1 MTEEENETVV
11 VKIGGTEGVEREA
24 VLDDIAKRAASG
36 DDIVVVHGG
45 SGAVDDLHERL
56 GVEPTYV
63 ESPSGMK
70 GRFTDEETM
79 EIFKM
84 AMSGKVNTSIVEEL
98 QKRDTDAVGLSGVDG
113 RLLEGEHKDKVI
125 AVEDGRKKVMR
136 GDHSGKIE
144 NVNDELLS
152 LLLDEGYTPVV
163 GVPMVSHEGVAVNTD
178 ADRSAAAVAGALGAR
193 LVILSD
199 VPGLLRDPDDP
210 ETLVETVAYDEIDE
224 AIDGYAEGK
233 MKKKVYAAREALDAG
248 ARSVVVASANV
259 NSPVESALGGEGT
272 LFEPAES
279 KEEEAEG

>member
-1 MTEEENETVV
+1 MTEEENDVIV
-11 VKIGGTEGVEREA
+11 VKIGGTEGVEREK
-24 VLDDIAKRAASG
+24 VLDDIAERA
-36 DDIVVVHGG
+36 DNQRIVVVHGG

-84 AMSGKVNTSIVEEL
+84 AMAGKVNTTLVEEL

-113 RLLEGEHKDKVI
+113 RLLEGDHKDKVI

-144 NVNDELLS
+144 DVNDDLLG
-152 LLLDEGYTPVV
+152 LLLGEGYTPVV
-163 GVPMVSHEGVAVNTD
+163 GVPMISHDGLAVNTD

-199 VPGLLRDPDDP
+199 VPGLLRDPEDA
-210 ETLVETVAYDEIDE
+210 ETLVEMVGYDEIDE
-224 AIDGYAEGK
+224 AIEEYAEGK

-248 ARSVVVASANV
+248 ARDVTVASANV
-259 NSPVESALGGEGT
+259 DEPVERALGGKGT
-272 LFEPAES
+272 TFEA
-279 KEEEAEG
+279 KDD

>member
-1 MTEEENETVV
+1 MTEKENDIIV
-11 VKIGGTEGVEREA
+11 VKIGGTEGVEREK
-24 VLDDIAKRAASG
+24 VLDGVSNRNG
-36 DDIVVVHGG
+36 DTVVVHGG

-84 AMSGKVNTSIVEEL
+84 AMAGKVNTGIVEEL
-98 QKRDTDAVGLSGVDG
+98 QKRGADGVGLSGVDG
-113 RLLEGEHKDKVI
+113 RLLEGKHKDKVI

-144 NVNDELLS
+144 SVNDGLLS
-152 LLLDEGYTPVV
+152 LLLAEGYTPVV

-193 LVILSD
+193 LVVLSD
-199 VPGLLRDPDDP
+199 VPGLLRDPEDADS
-210 ETLVETVAYDEIDE
+210 LVETVPYDEIDD
-224 AIDGYAEGK
+224 AIEEYAEGK

-248 ARSVVVASANV
+248 AREVVVASANV
-259 NSPVESALGGEGT
+259 EEPVTQALEGEGT
-272 LFEPAES
+272 VFE
-279 KEEEAEG
+279 KEEKG

>member
-1 MTEEENETVV
+1 MTEEETDETLV

-24 VLDDIAKRAASG
+24 VLDNITERAE
-36 DDIVVVHGG
+36 DQRIVVVHGG
-45 SGAVDDLHERL
+45 SGAVDHLHERL
-56 GVEPTYV
+56 DVEPTYV

-84 AMSGKVNTSIVEEL
+84 AMAGKVNTEIVEEL
-98 QKRDTDAVGLSGVDG
+98 QKRDADAVGLSGVDG

-144 NVNDELLS
+144 NVNDELLH
-152 LLLDEGYTPVV
+152 LLLGEGYTPVV

-199 VPGLLRDPDDP
+199 VPGLLRNPDD
-210 ETLVETVAYDEIDE
+210 ENTLIETVAYDDIDE
-224 AIDGYAEGK
+224 AIDEYAEGK

-248 ARSVVVASANV
+248 AHDVTVASANV
-259 NSPVESALGGEGT
+259 DKPVDSALNGKGT
-272 LFEPAES
+272 SF
-279 KEEEAEG
+279 EAEK

>member
-1 MTEEENETVV
+1 MTAEKETDETLV

-24 VLDDIAKRAASG
+24 VLNDIAERAE
-36 DDIVVVHGG
+36 DQRVVVVHGG
-45 SGAVDDLHERL
+45 SGAVDNLHERL

-84 AMSGKVNTSIVEEL
+84 AMTGKVNTEIVEEL
-98 QKRDTDAVGLSGVDG
+98 QKRDSDAVGLSGVDG

-144 NVNDELLS
+144 SVNDDLLR
-152 LLLDEGYTPVV
+152 LLLGEGYMPVV

-199 VPGLLRDPDDP
+199 VPGLLRNPDEADS
-210 ETLVETVAYDEIDE
+210 LVETVEYDEIDE
-224 AIDGYAEGK
+224 AIDEYAEGK

-248 ARSVVVASANV
+248 ARDVTVASANV
-259 NSPVESALGGEGT
+259 DKPVGSAINGKGT
-272 LFEPAES
+272 SF
-279 KEEEAEG
+279 EAEK

>member
-1 MTEEENETVV
+1 MTAKEETDETLV

-24 VLDDIAKRAASG
+24 VLDDIAERAKSG
-36 DDIVVVHGG
+36 EKVVVVHGG

-56 GVEPTYV
+56 GIEPTYV

-84 AMSGKVNTSIVEEL
+84 AMAGKVNTELVEEL
-98 QKRDTDAVGLSGVDG
+98 QKRDADAVGLSGVDG

-136 GDHSGKIE
+136 GDHSGKIDS
-144 NVNDELLS
+144 VNDELLN
-152 LLLDEGYTPVV
+152 LLLDAGYTPVV

-178 ADRSAAAVAGALGAR
+178 ADRSAAAVAGALCAR

-199 VPGLLRDPDDP
+199 VPGLLRNPDD
-210 ETLVETVAYDEIDE
+210 TDSLVETVEYDEIDE
-224 AIDGYAEGK
+224 AIDEYAEGK

-248 ARSVVVASANV
+248 ASDVTVASANV
-259 NSPVESALGGEGT
+259 DKPVENALDGKGT
-272 LFEPAES
+272 SF
-279 KEEEAEG
+279 EAEK

>member
-1 MTEEENETVV
+1 MTEEENDVIV
-11 VKIGGTEGVEREA
+11 VKIGGTEGIERKK
-24 VLDDIAKRAASG
+24 VLDDIAERA
-36 DDIVVVHGG
+36 DNQRIVVVHGG

-84 AMSGKVNTSIVEEL
+84 AMAGKVNTTLVEEL

-113 RLLEGEHKDKVI
+113 RLLEGDHKDKVI

-144 NVNDELLS
+144 KVNDDLLG
-152 LLLDEGYTPVV
+152 LLLGEGYTPVV
-163 GVPMVSHEGVAVNTD
+163 GVPMVSYEGVAVNTD

-199 VPGLLRDPDDP
+199 VPGLLRDPEDA
-210 ETLVETVAYDEIDE
+210 ETLVEMVGYDEIDE
-224 AIDGYAEGK
+224 AIEEYAEGK

-248 ARSVVVASANV
+248 ARDVTVASANV
-259 NSPVESALGGEGT
+259 DEPVERALGGKGT
-272 LFEPAES
+272 TFEA
-279 KEEEAEG
+279 KDD

>member
-1 MTEEENETVV
+1 MTEEENDVIV
-11 VKIGGTEGVEREA
+11 VKIGGTEGVERDA
-24 VLDDIAKRAASG
+24 ALDGIAERVSSG
-36 DDIVVVHGG
+36 ERVVVVHGG

-84 AMSGKVNTSIVEEL
+84 AMAGKVNTTLVEEL
-98 QKRDTDAVGLSGVDG
+98 QKRDADAVGLSGVDG

-144 NVNDELLS
+144 SVNDGLLR

-163 GVPMVSHEGVAVNTD
+163 GVPMVSYEGVAVNTD

-199 VPGLLRDPDDP
+199 VPGLLRDPEDED
-210 ETLVETVAYDEIDE
+210 TLVETVRYDDIDDAIDE
-224 AIDGYAEGK
+224 YAEGK

-259 NSPVESALGGEGT
+259 EKPVENALEGEGT
-272 LFEPAES
+272 VFESES
-279 KEEEAEG
+279 KGEEKHD

>member
-1 MTEEENETVV
+1 MTEEENDVIV
-11 VKIGGTEGVEREA
+11 VKIGGTEGVEREKI
-24 VLDDIAKRAASG
+24 LDDIAERA
-36 DDIVVVHGG
+36 DNQRIVVVHGG

-84 AMSGKVNTSIVEEL
+84 AMAGKVNTTLVEEL

-113 RLLEGEHKDKVI
+113 RLLEGDHKDKVI

-144 NVNDELLS
+144 KVNDDLLG
-152 LLLDEGYTPVV
+152 LLLGEGYTPVV
-163 GVPMVSHEGVAVNTD
+163 GVPMVSYEGVAVNTD

-199 VPGLLRDPDDP
+199 VPGLLRDPEDA
-210 ETLVETVAYDEIDE
+210 ETLVEMVGYDEIDE
-224 AIDGYAEGK
+224 AIEEYAEGK

-248 ARSVVVASANV
+248 ARDVTVASANV
-259 NSPVESALGGEGT
+259 DEPVERALGGKGT
-272 LFEPAES
+272 TFEA
-279 KEEEAEG
+279 KDD

>member
-1 MTEEENETVV
+1 MTAKKETDETLV

-24 VLDDIAKRAASG
+24 VLDDIAERAESG
-36 DDIVVVHGG
+36 GKVVVVHGG

-84 AMSGKVNTSIVEEL
+84 AMAGKVNTEIVEEF
-98 QKRDTDAVGLSGVDG
+98 QKRDSDAVGLSGVDG

-125 AVEDGRKKVMR
+125 AVEDGRKKVLR

-144 NVNDELLS
+144 RVNDELLR
-152 LLLDEGYTPVV
+152 LLLDAGYTPVV
-163 GVPMVSHEGVAVNTD
+163 GVPMVSYDGVAVNTD

-199 VPGLLRDPDDP
+199 VPGLLRNP
-210 ETLVETVAYDEIDE
+210 EDENTLVETVAYDEIEE
-224 AIDGYAEGK
+224 AIDEYAEGK

-248 ARSVVVASANV
+248 ARDVTVASANV
-259 NSPVESALGGEGT
+259 EKPVESALEGEGT
-272 LFEPAES
+272 VFENEVNV
-279 KEEEAEG
+279 

>member
-1 MTEEENETVV
+1 MTEKESDTVV
-11 VKIGGTEGVEREA
+11 VKIGGTEGVERDE
-24 VLDDIAKRAASG
+24 VLDDVAERAASG
-36 DDIVVVHGG
+36 EDVVVVHGG

-79 EIFKM
+79 GIFKM
-84 AMSGKVNTSIVEEL
+84 AMAGKVNTTIVEEL

-144 NVNDELLS
+144 SVNDDLLR

-163 GVPMVSHEGVAVNTD
+163 GVPMVSYDGVAVNTD
-178 ADRSAAAVAGALGAR
+178 ADRSAASVAGTLGAR

-199 VPGLLRDPDDP
+199 VPGLLRDPEDA
-210 ETLVETVAYDEIDE
+210 ETLVETVAYSEIDD
-224 AIDGYAEGK
+224 AIEEYAEGK

-248 ARSVVVASANV
+248 AEDVTVASANV
-259 NSPVESALGGEGT
+259 DEPIGRALAGEGT
-272 LFEPAES
+272 TFEA
-279 KEEEAEG
+279 KK

>member
-1 MTEEENETVV
+1 MTAEEETDETLV

-24 VLDDIAKRAASG
+24 VLDDIAGRSKSG
-36 DDIVVVHGG
+36 EKVVVVHGG

-70 GRFTDEETM
+70 GRFTDEGTM

-84 AMSGKVNTSIVEEL
+84 AMAGKVNTEIVEEL
-98 QKRDTDAVGLSGVDG
+98 QKRDADAVGLSGVDG

-125 AVEDGRKKVMR
+125 AVENGRKKVMR

-144 NVNDELLS
+144 NVNDELLN
-152 LLLDEGYTPVV
+152 LLLDAGYTPVV
-163 GVPMVSHEGVAVNTD
+163 GVPMISHEGVAVNTD

-199 VPGLLRDPDDP
+199 VPGLLRNPDEADS
-210 ETLVETVAYDEIDE
+210 LVETVAYDEIDE
-224 AIDGYAEGK
+224 AIDEYAEGK
-233 MKKKVYAAREALDAG
+233 MKKKVYAARESLDAG
-248 ARSVVVASANV
+248 ARDVTVASANV
-259 NSPVESALGGEGT
+259 DKPVENALDGKGT
-272 LFEPAES
+272 SF
-279 KEEEAEG
+279 EAEK

>member
-1 MTEEENETVV
+1 MTEDIIV
-11 VKIGGTEGVEREA
+11 VKIGGTEGVERDEA
-24 VLDDIAKRAASG
+24 LDDIAERVSSG
-36 DDIVVVHGG
+36 ENVVVVHGG

-84 AMSGKVNTSIVEEL
+84 AMAGKVNTTLVEEL
-98 QKRDTDAVGLSGVDG
+98 QKRGTEAVGLSGVDG
-113 RLLEGEHKDKVI
+113 GLLKGEHKDKVI
-125 AVEDGRKKVMR
+125 AVEDGRKKVLR

-144 NVNDELLS
+144 SVNDELLRI
-152 LLLDEGYTPVV
+152 LLDAGYTPVV
-163 GVPMVSHEGVAVNTD
+163 GVPMVSHDGLAVNTD

-199 VPGLLRDPDDP
+199 VPGLLRDPEDP
-210 ETLVETVAYDEIDE
+210 ETLVGNVAYEEIDE
-224 AIDGYAEGK
+224 AIEEYAEGK
-233 MKKKVYAAREALDAG
+233 MKKKVLSAREALDAG

-259 NSPVESALGGEGT
+259 EEPVEKALGGEGT
-272 LFEPAES
+272 VFAVDEETE
-279 KEEEAEG
+279 KEVSEE

>member
-1 MTEEENETVV
+1 MTAEKETDETLV

-24 VLDDIAKRAASG
+24 VLNDIAERAE
-36 DDIVVVHGG
+36 DQRVVVVHGG
-45 SGAVDDLHERL
+45 SGAVDNLHERL

-84 AMSGKVNTSIVEEL
+84 AMAGKVNTEIVEEL
-98 QKRDTDAVGLSGVDG
+98 QKRDSDAVGLSGVDG

-144 NVNDELLS
+144 SVNDDLLR
-152 LLLDEGYTPVV
+152 LLLGEGYMPVV

-199 VPGLLRDPDDP
+199 VPGLLRNPDEADS
-210 ETLVETVAYDEIDE
+210 LVETVEYDEIDE
-224 AIDGYAEGK
+224 AIDEYAEGK

-248 ARSVVVASANV
+248 ARDVTVASANV
-259 NSPVESALGGEGT
+259 DKPVGSAINGKGT
-272 LFEPAES
+272 SF
-279 KEEEAEG
+279 EAEK

>member
-1 MTEEENETVV
+1 MTEEKNDVIV
-11 VKIGGTEGVEREA
+11 IKIGGTEGVEREK
-24 VLDDIAKRAASG
+24 VLDDIAERA
-36 DDIVVVHGG
+36 DNQRIVVVHGG

-84 AMSGKVNTSIVEEL
+84 AMAGKVNTTIVEEL

-113 RLLEGEHKDKVI
+113 RLLEGDHKDKVI

-144 NVNDELLS
+144 KVNDDLLG
-152 LLLDEGYTPVV
+152 LLLGEGYTPVV
-163 GVPMVSHEGVAVNTD
+163 GVPMVSYEGVAVNTD

-199 VPGLLRDPDDP
+199 VPGLLRDPEDA
-210 ETLVETVAYDEIDE
+210 ETLVEMVGYDEIDE
-224 AIDGYAEGK
+224 AIEEYAEGK

-248 ARSVVVASANV
+248 ARDVTVASANV
-259 NSPVESALGGEGT
+259 DEPVERALGGKGT
-272 LFEPAES
+272 TFEA
-279 KEEEAEG
+279 KND

>member
-1 MTEEENETVV
+1 MTEEENDVIV
-11 VKIGGTEGVEREA
+11 VKIGGTEGVEREKI
-24 VLDDIAKRAASG
+24 LDDIAERA
-36 DDIVVVHGG
+36 DNQRIVVVHGG

-84 AMSGKVNTSIVEEL
+84 AMAGKVNTTLVEEL

-113 RLLEGEHKDKVI
+113 RLLEGDHKDKVI

-144 NVNDELLS
+144 DVNDDLLG
-152 LLLDEGYTPVV
+152 LLLGEGYTPVV
-163 GVPMVSHEGVAVNTD
+163 GVPMVSYEGVAVNTD

-199 VPGLLRDPDDP
+199 VPGLLRDPEDA
-210 ETLVETVAYDEIDE
+210 ETLVEMVGYDEIDE
-224 AIDGYAEGK
+224 AIEEYAEGK

-248 ARSVVVASANV
+248 ARDVTVASANV
-259 NSPVESALGGEGT
+259 DEPVERALGGKGT
-272 LFEPAES
+272 TFEA
-279 KEEEAEG
+279 KND

>member
-1 MTEEENETVV
+1 MTGKDTIV
-11 VKIGGTEGVEREA
+11 VKIGGTEGVERDEA
-24 VLDDIAKRAASG
+24 LDDIADRAASG
-36 DDIVVVHGG
+36 DEVVVVHGG

-84 AMSGKVNTSIVEEL
+84 AMAGKVNTTIVEEL

-144 NVNDELLS
+144 SVNDDLLG
-152 LLLDEGYTPVV
+152 LLLGNGYTPVV
-163 GVPMVSHEGVAVNTD
+163 GVPMVSHDGVAVNTD
-178 ADRSAAAVAGALGAR
+178 ADRSAAAVAGALCAR
-193 LVILSD
+193 LVVLSD
-199 VPGLLRDPDDP
+199 VPGLLREPDDP
-210 ETLVETVAYDEIDE
+210 DTLVETVAYDEIDD
-224 AIDGYAEGK
+224 AIEEYAEGK

-248 ARSVVVASANV
+248 AKEVTVASANV
-259 NSPVESALGGEGT
+259 AEPIEGALGGEGT
-272 LFEPAES
+272 TF
-279 KEEEAEG
+279 EAEK

>member
-1 MTEEENETVV
+1 MTETTV
-11 VKIGGTEGVEREA
+11 VKIGGTEGVQRDA
-24 VLDDIAKRAASG
+24 ALDDIADRVER
-36 DDIVVVHGG
+36 DERTVVVHGG

-84 AMSGKVNTSIVEEL
+84 GMAGKVNTTLVEEL
-98 QKRDTDAVGLSGVDG
+98 VARDIDAVGLTGVDG

-125 AVEDGRKKVMR
+125 AVEDGRKKVKR

-144 NVNDELLS
+144 EVNDELLR
-152 LLLDEGYTPVV
+152 LLLGEGYVPVV
-163 GVPMVSHEGVAVNTD
+163 GVPMVSYEGTAVNTD
-178 ADRSAAAVAGALGAR
+178 ADRSAAAVAGAVGGR

-199 VPGLLRDPDDP
+199 VPGLLRDPDYPDS
-210 ETLVETVAYDEIDE
+210 LVERVAYDEIDD
-224 AIDGYAEGK
+224 AIEEYAEGK

-248 ARSVVVASANV
+248 AHDVVVASANV
-259 NSPVESALGGEGT
+259 EEPVTKALEGKGT
-272 LFEPAES
+272 IFE
-279 KEEEAEG
+279 GNDD

>member
-1 MTEEENETVV
+1 MTGEQKDTIV
-11 VKIGGTEGVEREA
+11 VKIGGTEGVERDET
-24 VLDDIAKRAASG
+24 LDDIAERAAS
-36 DDIVVVHGG
+36 DEDVVVVHGG

-70 GRFTDEETM
+70 GRFTDEDTM

-84 AMSGKVNTSIVEEL
+84 AMAGKVNTTIVEEL

-113 RLLEGEHKDKVI
+113 RLLEGEHKDTVI

-144 NVNDELLS
+144 SVNDDLLG
-152 LLLDEGYTPVV
+152 LLLGNGYTPVV

-178 ADRSAAAVAGALGAR
+178 ADRSAAAAAGALGAR

-199 VPGLLRDPDDP
+199 VPGLLCDPDD
-210 ETLVETVAYDEIDE
+210 TDSLVETVAYDEIDD
-224 AIDGYAEGK
+224 AIEDYAEGK

-248 ARSVVVASANV
+248 AEDVTVASANV
-259 NSPVESALGGEGT
+259 DEPVEGALGGEGT
-272 LFEPAES
+272 TF
-279 KEEEAEG
+279 EAEK

>member
-1 MTEEENETVV
+1 MTETTV
-11 VKIGGTEGVEREA
+11 VKIGGTEGVQRDA
-24 VLDDIAKRAASG
+24 ALDDIADRVER
-36 DDIVVVHGG
+36 DERTVVVHGG

-84 AMSGKVNTSIVEEL
+84 GMAGKVNTTLVEEL
-98 QKRDTDAVGLSGVDG
+98 VARDIDAVGLTGVDG

-125 AVEDGRKKVMR
+125 AVEDGRKKVKR

-144 NVNDELLS
+144 EVNDELLR
-152 LLLDEGYTPVV
+152 LLLDEGYVPVV
-163 GVPMVSHEGVAVNTD
+163 GVPMVSYEGTAVNTD
-178 ADRSAAAVAGALGAR
+178 ADRSAAAVAGAVGGC

-210 ETLVETVAYDEIDE
+210 DSLVERVAYDEIDD
-224 AIDGYAEGK
+224 AIEEYAEGK

-248 ARSVVVASANV
+248 AHDVVVASANV
-259 NSPVESALGGEGT
+259 EEPVTNALEGKGT
-272 LFEPAES
+272 IFE
-279 KEEEAEG
+279 GNDD

>member
-1 MTEEENETVV
+1 MTETTV

-24 VLDDIAKRAASG
+24 VLDDIAARVGTGESV
-36 DDIVVVHGG
+36 VVVHGG
-45 SGAVDDLHERL
+45 SGAVDELHERL

-84 AMSGKVNTSIVEEL
+84 AMAGKVNTSVVEEL
-98 QKRDTDAVGLSGVDG
+98 VSREVDAVGLTGVDG

-125 AVEDGRKKVMR
+125 AVEDGRKKVKR

-144 NVNDELLS
+144 EVNDELLS
-152 LLLDEGYTPVV
+152 LLLDAGYTPVV
-163 GVPMVSHEGVAVNTD
+163 GVPMVSYDGTAVNTD

-193 LVILSD
+193 LVVLSD
-199 VPGLLRDPDDP
+199 IPGLLRDPDD
-210 ETLVETVAYDEIDE
+210 EDTLVETVAYDEIDD
-224 AIDGYAEGK
+224 AIDEYAEGK

-248 ARSVVVASANV
+248 ARGVVVASANV
-259 NSPVESALGGEGT
+259 EEPVTRALDGEGT
-272 LFEPAES
+272 TF
-279 KEEEAEG
+279 EEER

>member
-1 MTEEENETVV
+1 MTEKENGILVI
-11 VKIGGTEGVEREA
+11 KIGGTEGVERDA
-24 VLDDIAKRAASG
+24 ALDDIADRSAS
-36 DDIVVVHGG
+36 DDKVVVVHGG

-84 AMSGKVNTSIVEEL
+84 AMAGKVNTGIVEEL
-98 QKRDTDAVGLSGVDG
+98 QKRGADGVGLSGVDG

-125 AVEDGRKKVMR
+125 AVEGGRKKVMR

-144 NVNDELLS
+144 SVNDGLLG
-152 LLLDEGYTPVV
+152 LLLGEGYTPVV
-163 GVPMVSHEGVAVNTD
+163 GVPMVSHDGLAVNTD

-193 LVILSD
+193 LVVLSD
-199 VPGLLRDPDDP
+199 VPGLLRDPEDADS
-210 ETLVETVAYDEIDE
+210 LVETVPYDEIDD
-224 AIDGYAEGK
+224 AIEEYAEGK

-248 ARSVVVASANV
+248 AREVVVASANV
-259 NSPVESALGGEGT
+259 EEPVTQALKGEGT
-272 LFEPAES
+272 AFE
-279 KEEEAEG
+279 KEEKG